1 MNPMNELLRV
11 ATCNALGAL
20 HFLDEAGATVTS
32 IETHNA
38 RPVITL
44 DGEPPRFVRGALH
57 KSHSIGNGQREH
69 VMVAM
74 VQGCRVEW
82 TVRTVRGVA
91 AQERA

>member
-1 MNPMNELLRV
+1 MNPLNELLRV
-11 ATCNALGAL
+11 ATNNALEAL
-20 HFLDEAGATVTS
+20 TFLDEAGATVVS
-32 IETHNA
+32 IEIRGA

-57 KSHSIGNGQREH
+57 KTHPVGGHHREC

-74 VQGCRVEW
+74 VKGCRVEW

-91 AQERA
+91 AVEG